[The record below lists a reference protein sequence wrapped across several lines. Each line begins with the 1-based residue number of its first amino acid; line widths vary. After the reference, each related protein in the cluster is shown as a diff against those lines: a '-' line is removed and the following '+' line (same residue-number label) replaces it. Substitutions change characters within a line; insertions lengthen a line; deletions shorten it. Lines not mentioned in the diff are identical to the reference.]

1 VTVVA
6 EHRDIYIV
14 CNTVNELGGLNQWAH
29 DIARLFTG
37 RGHRVRLIGVEPAV
51 NVRDFGNDLPYETM
65 MLHAER
71 LPRRRKVTGV
81 AALNPGLALK
91 ARKRQQIFEDGV
103 RRLSEILRTA
113 GPGAVVIAAQVW
125 AGEWVAAADTTG
137 MQVIGMSHESFEACK
152 ASSRFQ
158 RVGEFY
164 AGMDIHLSLTDAD
177 ADAWA
182 RSGMSNVGAMPN
194 PLMVTPETLPTLNE
208 KTVVTLGRLSH
219 EKGIDMLIEA
229 WAKVGPQH
237 PDWQLKIYGAGPEEQ
252 ALRAL
257 AQEHGLDDTALLQ
270 GKTSDI
276 DTALSA
282 SSIFVLPSRQEG
294 FPIALMEALAYG
306 LPAVTFDCAPGI
318 RELVE
323 DGVSGGL
330 VVTAGNVPGFA
341 AALDRLITDRELR
354 GRLGAAGRETVQR
367 YTPDSIIDR
376 WEALFA
382 LLDR

>member
-1 VTVVA
+1 
-6 EHRDIYIV
+6 
-14 CNTVNELGGLNQWAH
+14 
-29 DIARLFTG
+29 
-37 RGHRVRLIGVEPAV
+37 
-51 NVRDFGNDLPYETM
+51 
-65 MLHAER
+65 
-71 LPRRRKVTGV
+71 
-81 AALNPGLALK
+81 
-91 ARKRQQIFEDGV
+91 
-103 RRLSEILRTA
+103 
-113 GPGAVVIAAQVW
+113 
-125 AGEWVAAADTTG
+125 
-137 MQVIGMSHESFEACK
+137 
-152 ASSRFQ
+152 
-158 RVGEFY
+158 
-164 AGMDIHLSLTDAD
+164 
-177 ADAWA
+177 
-182 RSGMSNVGAMPN
+182 VGAMPN

-237 PDWQLKIYGAGPEEQ
+237 PDWQLKIYGAGPDEQ

-306 LPAVTFDCAPGI
+306 LPAVSFDCAPGI
-318 RELVE
+318 RELIE

-341 AALDRLITDRELR
+341 AALERLITDRELR

>member
-1 VTVVA
+1 MA
-6 EHRDIYIV
+6 EHRDIFIV

-29 DIARLFTG
+29 DVARLFTA

-51 NVRDFGNDLPYETM
+51 NVRDFGSELPYETIT
-65 MLHAER
+65 LHAER

-81 AALNPGLALK
+81 AALSPGFTLRN
-91 ARKRQQIFEDGV
+91 RKRQQIFEGGV

-137 MQVIGMSHESFEACK
+137 MQVIGMSHESFEACR

-158 RVGEFY
+158 RVREFY
-164 AGMDIHLSLTDAD
+164 DGMDIHLSLTDAD

-182 RSGMSNVGAMPN
+182 RAGMSNVGAMPN
-194 PLMVTPETLPTLNE
+194 PLMITPQTLPTLNE

-219 EKGIDMLIEA
+219 EKGLDMLIEA
-229 WAKVGPQH
+229 WAQVGPRH
-237 PDWQLKIYGAGPEEQ
+237 PDWQLKIYGAGPDEQ

-257 AQEHGLDDTALLQ
+257 AREHRLDDTALFQ

-282 SSIFVLPSRQEG
+282 SSIYVLPSRQEG
-294 FPIALMEALAYG
+294 FPIALMEAMAYG
-306 LPAVTFDCAPGI
+306 LPTVAFDCAPGI
-318 RELVE
+318 RELIDDE
-323 DGVSGGL
+323 VSGGL
-330 VVTAGNVPGFA
+330 VVTPGNVGGFA
-341 AALDRLITDRELR
+341 NGLGRLIEDHDLR
-354 GRLGAAGRETVQR
+354 VRLGSAGRESVQR
-367 YTPDSIIDR
+367 FTPDSIVDR
-376 WEALFA
+376 WESLFA